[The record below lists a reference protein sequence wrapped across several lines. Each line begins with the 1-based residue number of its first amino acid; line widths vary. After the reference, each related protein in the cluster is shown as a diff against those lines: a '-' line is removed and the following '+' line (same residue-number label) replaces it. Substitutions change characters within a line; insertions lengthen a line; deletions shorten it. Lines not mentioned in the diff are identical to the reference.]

1 MLKFECKMSIRF
13 EGNNNNQSQCWNLS
27 ANVGIDGN
35 V

>member
-1 MLKFECKMSIRF
+1 MLKFECKIASRF
-13 EGNNNNQSQCWNLS
+13 EGNHNNQSQCLNLS